1 MTEASEVKPAAEH
14 VEILSAEVRRTLLLI
29 RGRSGLLEEPLNE
42 FIVANQRQFG
52 RDTDDYASMVLAH
65 QTNTF
70 PGSKE
75 NEIYLGIHEEVRRKV
90 RVVIDDKPVDFL
102 EAVPEVRNIWVGDN
116 VQLLTAEQAGK
127 KEHEGR
133 TALDFAKS
141 GGEIPEMVVWA
152 SDCRFYPATARDI
165 VVSAVKR

>member
-75 NEIYLGIHEEVRRKV
+75 NEIYLGIHEEFEIMCSFLQPKRRGRKSMKV
-90 RVVIDDKPVDFL
+90 EL
-102 EAVPEVRNIWVGDN
+102 
-116 VQLLTAEQAGK
+116 
-127 KEHEGR
+127 H
-133 TALDFAKS
+133 
-141 GGEIPEMVVWA
+141 
-152 SDCRFYPATARDI
+152 
-165 VVSAVKR
+165 